1 VHLIYAFAEPLPLPR
16 ARGVQVLNTVA
27 ALAEAGAQVDLLHV
41 PVHVPAS
48 QHSQT
53 GTRSAALNPFIA
65 AGMPHPS
72 NVRLHALSRALP
84 WPLQRWHSS
93 RLFAWRLRRYLQHT
107 PGVITHNGNRPLLV
121 RHLKLA
127 AWLVQAMP
135 ALRFAYEAHEVFGD
149 TAAAS
154 KQATQRALEQ
164 TVLRGAAAIIANS
177 GATAERLQS
186 LYGAAQRIE
195 VIPNG
200 VSWPV
205 TLPDKP
211 WAEAAQHIV
220 YAGSFFPWKG
230 VNELMAAAAQL
241 PGHRLQ
247 LIGEENINK
256 INNLRNISGSAGAT
270 LDFTGR
276 LTQGE
281 VMTQLGASCIAV
293 LPNRDDTDSRFTSP
307 IKLFEY
313 MAAGCAIVA
322 SDLPALR
329 EILGA
334 EDAVWVRAGDAQSL
348 AEGIRGLAANP
359 DLARAMGERVRQR
372 ARGYTWQARATR
384 VLEVL
389 QHLG

>member
-1 VHLIYAFAEPLPLPR
+1 MQLIYAFAEPLPLPR

-27 ALAEAGAQVDLLHV
+27 ALAEAGAQVTLLHV
-41 PVHVPAS
+41 PVWPANRVGS
-48 QHSQT
+48 S
-53 GTRSAALNPFIA
+53 SAALDPFIA
-65 AGMPHPS
+65 AGMPHPAAIA
-72 NVRLHALSRALP
+72 LHPLSRALP

-107 PGVITHNGNRPLLV
+107 PGVITKSGNMPLLV

-127 AWLVQAMP
+127 AWLVKAMP
-135 ALRFAYEAHEVFGD
+135 GLRFAYEAHEVFGD
-149 TAAAS
+149 TASAA
-154 KQATQRALEQ
+154 KQAKQRALEQ
-164 TVLRGAAAIIANS
+164 TVVHGAAAIIANS

-186 LYGAAQRIE
+186 LYGAARRIA

-200 VSWPV
+200 VNWPV
-205 TLPDKP
+205 TLPTKP
-211 WAEAAQHIV
+211 WTEAAQHIV

-256 INNLRNISGSAGAT
+256 INNLRQISGAAGAT

-276 LTQGE
+276 LTQSE
-281 VMTQLGASCIAV
+281 VMTQLAAACIAV

-334 EDAVWVRAGDAQSL
+334 EDAVWVKAGDAHSL

-359 DLARAMGERVRQR
+359 DLARALGERVRQR
-372 ARGYTWQARATR
+372 AQAYTWQARATR
-384 VLEVL
+384 LLDVL
-389 QHLG
+389 QHLD

>member
-1 VHLIYAFAEPLPLPR
+1 MQLIYAFAEPLPLPR

-27 ALAEAGAQVDLLHV
+27 ALSEAGAQVDLLHV

-48 QHSQT
+48 QHGQT
-53 GTRSAALNPFIA
+53 GTRSAALDPFIA

-107 PGVITHNGNRPLLV
+107 PGVITDCGNRPLLV
-121 RHLKLA
+121 RHLKRA

-154 KQATQRALEQ
+154 KQTTQRALEQ

-186 LYGAAQRIE
+186 LYGAERRIE

-205 TLPDKP
+205 TLPGKP
-211 WAEAAQHIV
+211 WNEAAQHIV

-256 INNLRNISGSAGAT
+256 INNLRNISAGAGAT

-276 LTQGE
+276 LTQSE

-334 EDAVWVRAGDAQSL
+334 EDAVWVKAGDAQSL